1 MMIVETDGEEVEW
14 LGERG
19 GSGGGGGVLQV
30 AGGREDWA
38 LGFQLQ
44 S

>member
-1 MMIVETDGEEVEW
+1 MIVETDGEEVEC
-14 LGERG
+14 RG